1 MTYKTPQ
8 FDDLNNV
15 QPNAIIKIESEN
27 PRRVT
32 WINLDKDSSQ
42 KEEYLA
48 WVAEGNTPLPAD
60 SE

>member
-27 PRRVT
+27 PKIIT
-32 WINLDKDSSQ
+32 WIFLDRESQ
-42 KEEYLA
+42 EKEEYLA
-48 WVAEGNTPLPAD
+48 SLAEGNTTEQAH
-60 SE
+60 

>member
-27 PRRVT
+27 PKIIT
-32 WINLDKDSSQ
+32 WIFLDRESQ
-42 KEEYLA
+42 EKEDYLA
-48 WVAEGNTPLPAD
+48 WLAEGNTPDQAD
-60 SE
+60 